1 MSMADKIANNTARS
15 RFELVEQGHTAY
27 ADYSWEGNV
36 LSIKYVFSPEALRGQ
51 GTAGRLMDEIV
62 SVARAENLKIF
73 PICGYAASW
82 LRKHKEHH
90 DLIA

>member
-1 MSMADKIANNTARS
+1 MTQPITDNTAKS
-15 RFELVEQGHTAY
+15 RFELEEQGHTAY
-27 ADYSWEGNV
+27 ADYRREGGV

-51 GTAGRLMDEIV
+51 GTAGRLMDGV
-62 SVARAENLKIF
+62 TAAARAENLKIL